1 MQKTVIV
8 LALAL
13 IHTFGYSQ
21 KEFFHSEQKF
31 TEKQLN
37 AFFSSVSVDS
47 SHIYF
52 IANDYFLYAYDR
64 QTGQQKWS
72 TSLNYKSN
80 IPPFVHDNVIYSTI
94 HKEKSTSAVMINANN
109 GELIRELPVEMLE
122 SKPLIK
128 DGVLYGTAIYEGGCL
143 FAYDTRKDTIL
154 WWKFLAHG
162 VSVQP
167 YFFND
172 YIQANAESDNW
183 VKINYQGGFVDTTCK
198 VKADIFV
205 SDIPCIKKFNAL
217 THDGFEIN
225 GKLAKSLFGD
235 DNPNEPEMLTTRK
248 ASFVLYENKLSI
260 IGNKG
265 KLKEQIDIDALV
277 DSISDDSNETKQLL
291 EANEEKVSFFYNN
304 HLYTYNYGKKK
315 LENVTNL
322 SAWQPFR
329 IQLDKDQAWI
339 ISRNDGRLYGL
350 QL

>member
-1 MQKTVIV
+1 
-8 LALAL
+8 
-13 IHTFGYSQ
+13 
-21 KEFFHSEQKF
+21 
-31 TEKQLN
+31 
-37 AFFSSVSVDS
+37 
-47 SHIYF
+47 
-52 IANDYFLYAYDR
+52 
-64 QTGQQKWS
+64 
-72 TSLNYKSN
+72 
-80 IPPFVHDNVIYSTI
+80 
-94 HKEKSTSAVMINANN
+94 
-109 GELIRELPVEMLE
+109 
-122 SKPLIK
+122 
-128 DGVLYGTAIYEGGCL
+128 
-143 FAYDTRKDTIL
+143 
-154 WWKFLAHG
+154 LAHG

-315 LENVTNL
+315 LENVANL